1 MRNMEEIVASL
12 IKAMFNG
19 LGVIIV
25 VFFIILIPIHTFIL
39 YLIVK
44 SHDDIKKLGDKF
56 NAKNDSLD
64 ESGNKTKTDSDKE
77 QLM

>member
-1 MRNMEEIVASL
+1 MEEVAISL
-12 IKAMFNG
+12 VEAMFNG

-64 ESGNKTKTDSDKE
+64 ESGNKTKTDKA
-77 QLM
+77 